1 MSDLFRRFSI
11 SCSNGVGSYWA
22 FLLAML
28 LVLAW
33 VISGPFF
40 DYSDTWQLLINTVT
54 SITTFIMVFLIQSS
68 QNREAKA
75 TQLKLDE
82 LIRALDGARTK
93 MVNIEN
99 LCDEDLQR
107 LRNEF
112 EKIGESTGME
122 GANPA
127 TVGNNKT

>member
-1 MSDLFRRFSI
+1 MSELFRRFSI
-11 SCSNGVGSYWA
+11 NCSNGVGSYWA
-22 FLLAML
+22 FLLAL
-28 LVLAW
+28 LVVLAW
-33 VISGPFF
+33 VISGPLF
-40 DYSDTWQLLINTVT
+40 DYSDTWQLIINTAT
-54 SITTFIMVFLIQSS
+54 SITTFLMVFLIQSS

-112 EKIGESTGME
+112 EKIGHTTGME
-122 GANPA
+122 GMPPEDSK
-127 TVGNNKT
+127 GNKA

>member
-1 MSDLFRRFSI
+1 MSELFRKFSI

-22 FLLAML
+22 FLLALL

-33 VISGPFF
+33 LISGPLF

-54 SITTFIMVFLIQSS
+54 SITTFLMVFLIQSS

-112 EKIGESTGME
+112 EKIGASTGME
-122 GANPA
+122 GTTSEETA
-127 TVGNNKT
+127 TRKT